1 MRDALALA
9 VLAGLGLQLCVD
21 LLTASHAVHPWAH
34 PAPLTA
40 PQRELL
46 AQLAGGVQ
54 LAAAGEGAPARRS
67 APLPHERRA
76 PLEPDRHAA
85 EPPPPPPRPPPPP
98 QPAAAGSDG
107 GPVLITAERLD
118 PGREEDGRLRLRRPG
133 ADGAAT
139 EETLAMWHAQWS
151 EQLRRADAAARAAPY
166 ISSLSVIVPVFNMQD
181 TIGSALASIEASV
194 ASLGGMLA
202 RSEVHRAHGV
212 PVTCEVIVLDD
223 ASTDST
229 QQEVAEFISPALM
242 PDLPASVRLE
252 YTLLVATANSGQAA
266 GRNAAARRAKGDVL
280 LFLDADDV
288 FRPEHLGLGYKSLST
303 NATVAWARTGLV
315 VPDSVLPEWKEVRRS
330 PFPQLP
336 FPPALWSTL
345 APHTQPVHV

>member
-1 MRDALALA
+1 
-9 VLAGLGLQLCVD
+9 
-21 LLTASHAVHPWAH
+21 
-34 PAPLTA
+34 
-40 PQRELL
+40 
-46 AQLAGGVQ
+46 
-54 LAAAGEGAPARRS
+54 
-67 APLPHERRA
+67 
-76 PLEPDRHAA
+76 
-85 EPPPPPPRPPPPP
+85 
-98 QPAAAGSDG
+98 
-107 GPVLITAERLD
+107 
-118 PGREEDGRLRLRRPG
+118 
-133 ADGAAT
+133 
-139 EETLAMWHAQWS
+139 MWHAQWS

-212 PVTCEVIVLDD
+212 PVTCEVIILDD

-266 GRNAAARRAKGDVL
+266 GRNAAARRAKGEIL
-280 LFLDADDV
+280 FFLDADDV
-288 FRPEHLGLGYKSLST
+288 FRPEHLGLGYKSLSA

-315 VPDSVLPEWKEVRRS
+315 VPDSVLPEWKEVRRKAAAL
-330 PFPQLP
+330 FPSFGGQHWRLTHDGSCLGYGERC
-336 FPPALWSTL
+336 ANESRDQKVGL
-345 APHTQPVHV
+345 

>member
-1 MRDALALA
+1 
-9 VLAGLGLQLCVD
+9 
-21 LLTASHAVHPWAH
+21 
-34 PAPLTA
+34 
-40 PQRELL
+40 
-46 AQLAGGVQ
+46 
-54 LAAAGEGAPARRS
+54 
-67 APLPHERRA
+67 
-76 PLEPDRHAA
+76 
-85 EPPPPPPRPPPPP
+85 
-98 QPAAAGSDG
+98 
-107 GPVLITAERLD
+107 
-118 PGREEDGRLRLRRPG
+118 
-133 ADGAAT
+133 
-139 EETLAMWHAQWS
+139 MWHAQWS

-288 FRPEHLGLGYKSLST
+288 FRPEHLGLGYKSLSA

-315 VPDSVLPEWKEVRRS
+315 VPDSVLPEWKEVQTKRC
-330 PFPQLP
+330 PFPQLYGQHWRLTHDR
-336 FPPALWSTL
+336 FMYRLWRTVRRRISSSEGRSLSSRKASPQRACSGAT
-345 APHTQPVHV
+345 TRTS